1 MIDIATLSDSGSDD
15 DDTGIVYQGM
25 PSSDDRCDL
34 NCVVSTGEDSQSS
47 NTDSDMD
54 GHDTGSVVGVES
66 ETIWIHNLLSL

>member
-1 MIDIATLSDSGSDD
+1 
-15 DDTGIVYQGM
+15 M

-34 NCVVSTGEDSQSS
+34 NCVVSTGEDYQSS

-66 ETIWIHNLLSL
+66 ETIESQPAFITDKLPHRSISVGNDPCRNRIK